1 MTCLMISM
9 SLSSDLIS
17 WLINGRLVEAIHIN
31 ISIYQYQSR
40 NVLQNESIYPK
51 ELTVSVTNITRMR
64 TKKSDGGSKYV
75 KALH

>member
-1 MTCLMISM
+1 MISM

-31 ISIYQYQSR
+31 ISMYQYQSR

>member
-1 MTCLMISM
+1 MISM

-31 ISIYQYQSR
+31 ISIYQYQAR

>member
-1 MTCLMISM
+1 MISM